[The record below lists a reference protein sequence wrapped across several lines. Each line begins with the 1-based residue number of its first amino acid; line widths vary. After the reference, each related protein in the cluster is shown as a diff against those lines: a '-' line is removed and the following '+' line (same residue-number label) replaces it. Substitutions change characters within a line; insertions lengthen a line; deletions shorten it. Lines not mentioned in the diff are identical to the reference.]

1 MGVRFL
7 LEGFAGAD
15 ACSLQL
21 DVSDTDRGVAGL
33 VEKSL
38 FEEMWVE
45 EWEAREGHLHVV
57 VK

>member
-1 MGVRFL
+1 
-7 LEGFAGAD
+7 
-15 ACSLQL
+15 L
-21 DVSDTDRGVAGL
+21 DVSDTDRGAAGL